1 MKQKRQ
7 SPKVVVEP
15 KGNRNIKWCRCEK
28 CQSSADTSLGNA
40 KRRNA
45 RQTARE
51 IPKDT
56 PTTLLGGEA
65 ERTVMK
71 LETAQKAVGSK
82 VSLIVYSL

>member
-15 KGNRNIKWCRCEK
+15 KGDRNVKWHRCEK
-28 CQSSADTSLGNA
+28 CQSSADASLGNA

-45 RQTARE
+45 RQTARK

-56 PTTLLGGEA
+56 PTTLLGGEV
-65 ERTVMK
+65 EKTVKM

-82 VSLIVYSL
+82 VSLIVYS